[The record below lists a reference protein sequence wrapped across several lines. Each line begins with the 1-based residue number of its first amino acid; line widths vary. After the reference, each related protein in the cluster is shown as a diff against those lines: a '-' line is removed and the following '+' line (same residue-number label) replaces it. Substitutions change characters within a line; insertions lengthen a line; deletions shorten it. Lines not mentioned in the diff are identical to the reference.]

1 MCSCRSCLAHVDFVW
16 FVQISVNSI
25 RTHVFKSALVDEIF
39 RYAKFIPE
47 LFQRNSREMSAR
59 DADFD
64 SKYVVTCGQRFVP
77 AQFRNLFLMR
87 FLLLSHSRGVNTCQ
101 RDGSCAGFAM
111 RTPILGIKYLLRAG
125 IWYGIIYSRI
135 TSSCGCFSVT
145 TK

>member
-1 MCSCRSCLAHVDFVW
+1 MMCSCRSCLAHVDFVW

-77 AQFRNLFLMR
+77 AQFRD
-87 FLLLSHSRGVNTCQ
+87 LSPH
-101 RDGSCAGFAM
+101 AIF
-111 RTPILGIKYLLRAG
+111 TPFTFPRSKYLPTRRVLCRFRDAHS
-125 IWYGIIYSRI
+125 YSGHKI
-135 TSSCGCFSVT
+135 PA
-145 TK
+145 